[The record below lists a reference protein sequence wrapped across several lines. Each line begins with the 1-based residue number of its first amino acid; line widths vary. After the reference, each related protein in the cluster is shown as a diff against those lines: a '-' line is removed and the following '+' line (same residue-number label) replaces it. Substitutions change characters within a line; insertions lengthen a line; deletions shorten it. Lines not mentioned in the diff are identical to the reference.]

1 MKRSLSDLINNS
13 DTKDLVIKNVDTAFI
28 KESPTQARKKFD
40 QTKLEELRDSI
51 SKNGILQPLIVQKL
65 ENNRYELIAGER
77 RLRAS
82 KMLKLESVPCLIK
95 DVSKRDAV
103 VLGIV
108 ENIQRSKLN
117 SIEEA
122 LAYKN
127 LKENF
132 ELSNDEIGFL
142 VGKSR
147 PHISNML
154 RVSNLSSNAQKALND
169 EDVSFGQIK
178 PIIVLDHSV
187 QDKILEDIISLNL
200 SSRDVEEKV
209 RQLNSAKADEESIHY
224 KKLLEDFLGTN
235 VLFKKNKNKT
245 KNKYYIKLKRRP
257 RFFYKKNIKIF
268 INFHYFIK
276 NIIK

>member
-1 MKRSLSDLINNS
+1 MKRTLSDLITNS
-13 DTKDLVIKNVDTAFI
+13 DTKDLLVRNVNI
-28 KESPTQARKKFD
+28 NSINESQTQARKKFD
-40 QTKLEELRDSI
+40 QKKLEELRDSI

-65 ENNRYELIAGER
+65 ENNKYELIAGER

-95 DVSKRDAV
+95 DVSQRDAA

-108 ENIQRSKLN
+108 ENIQRSQLN

-132 ELSNDEIGFL
+132 DLTNDEIGFL

-154 RVSNLSSNAQKALND
+154 RISNLSPNSQNALTN
-169 EDVSFGQIK
+169 EEVSFGQIK
-178 PIIVLDHSV
+178 PIIVLEHGI
-187 QDKILEDIISLNL
+187 QDRILEDIISLNL
-200 SSRDVEEKV
+200 SSREVEEKV
-209 RQLNSAKADEESIHY
+209 RQLNNVKADQESFHY
-224 KKLLEDFLGTN
+224 KNLLENLLGTK

-245 KNKYYIKLKRRP
+245 KITFTLNSKEELDS
-257 RFFYKKNIKIF
+257 F
-268 INFHYFIK
+268 INKIS
-276 NIIK
+276 

>member
-1 MKRSLSDLINNS
+1 MKRTLSDLITNS
-13 DTKDLVIKNVDTAFI
+13 DTKDLLVKNVNI
-28 KESPTQARKKFD
+28 NSINESPTQARKKFD
-40 QTKLEELRDSI
+40 QKKLEELRDSI

-65 ENNRYELIAGER
+65 ENNKYELIAGER

-82 KMLKLESVPCLIK
+82 KILKLESVPCLIK
-95 DVSKRDAV
+95 DVSKRDAA

-108 ENIQRSKLN
+108 ENIQRSQLN

-132 ELSNDEIGFL
+132 DLTNDEIGFL

-154 RVSNLSSNAQKALND
+154 RISNLSPNSQNALTN
-169 EDVSFGQIK
+169 EEVSFGQIK
-178 PIIVLDHSV
+178 PIIVLEHSI
-187 QDKILEDIISLNL
+187 QDRILEDIISLNL
-200 SSRDVEEKV
+200 SSREVEEKV
-209 RQLNSAKADEESIHY
+209 RQLNNVKADQESLHY
-224 KKLLEDFLGTN
+224 KKLLENLLGTK

-245 KNKYYIKLKRRP
+245 KITFTLNSKEELDS
-257 RFFYKKNIKIF
+257 F
-268 INFHYFIK
+268 INKIS
-276 NIIK
+276 

>member
-1 MKRSLSDLINNS
+1 MKRTLSDLITNS
-13 DTKDLVIKNVDTAFI
+13 DTKDLLVKNVNI
-28 KESPTQARKKFD
+28 NSINESPTQARKKFD
-40 QTKLEELRDSI
+40 QKKLEELRDSI

-65 ENNRYELIAGER
+65 ENNKYELIAGER

-95 DVSKRDAV
+95 DVSQRDAA

-108 ENIQRSKLN
+108 ENIQRSQLN

-132 ELSNDEIGFL
+132 DLTNDEIGFL

-154 RVSNLSSNAQKALND
+154 RISNLSPNSQNALTN
-169 EDVSFGQIK
+169 EEVSFGQIK
-178 PIIVLDHSV
+178 PIIVLEHSI
-187 QDKILEDIISLNL
+187 QDRILEDIISLNL
-200 SSRDVEEKV
+200 SSREVEEKV
-209 RQLNSAKADEESIHY
+209 RQLNNVKADQESLHY
-224 KKLLEDFLGTN
+224 KKLLENLLGTK
-235 VLFKKNKNKT
+235 VLFKKNKNK
-245 KNKYYIKLKRRP
+245 
-257 RFFYKKNIKIF
+257 IKITFTLNSKEELDSF
-268 INFHYFIK
+268 INKIS
-276 NIIK
+276 

>member
-1 MKRSLSDLINNS
+1 MKRTLSDLITNS
-13 DTKDLVIKNVDTAFI
+13 DTKDLLVRNVNI
-28 KESPTQARKKFD
+28 NSINESPTQARKKFD
-40 QTKLEELRDSI
+40 QKKLEELRDSI

-65 ENNRYELIAGER
+65 ENNKYELIAGER

-95 DVSKRDAV
+95 DVSQRDAV

-108 ENIQRSKLN
+108 ENIQRSQLN

-132 ELSNDEIGFL
+132 DLTNDEIGFL

-154 RVSNLSSNAQKALND
+154 RISNLSPNSQNALTN
-169 EDVSFGQIK
+169 EEVSFGQIK
-178 PIIVLDHSV
+178 PIIVLEHSI
-187 QDKILEDIISLNL
+187 QDRILEDIISLNL
-200 SSRDVEEKV
+200 SSREVEEKV
-209 RQLNSAKADEESIHY
+209 RQLNNFKADQESLHY
-224 KKLLEDFLGTN
+224 KKLLENLLGTK

-245 KNKYYIKLKRRP
+245 KITFTLNSKEELDS
-257 RFFYKKNIKIF
+257 F
-268 INFHYFIK
+268 INKIS
-276 NIIK
+276 

>member
-1 MKRSLSDLINNS
+1 MKRTLSDLITNS
-13 DTKDLVIKNVDTAFI
+13 DTKDLLIRNVNI
-28 KESPTQARKKFD
+28 NSINESPTQARKKFD
-40 QTKLEELRDSI
+40 QKKLEELRDSI

-65 ENNRYELIAGER
+65 ENNKYELIAGER

-95 DVSKRDAV
+95 DVSQRDAA

-108 ENIQRSKLN
+108 ENIQRSQLN

-132 ELSNDEIGFL
+132 DLTNDEIGFL

-154 RVSNLSSNAQKALND
+154 RISNLSPNSQNALTN
-169 EDVSFGQIK
+169 EEVSFGQIK
-178 PIIVLDHSV
+178 PIIVLEHSI
-187 QDKILEDIISLNL
+187 QDRILEDIVSLNL
-200 SSRDVEEKV
+200 SSREVEEKV
-209 RQLNSAKADEESIHY
+209 RQLNNVKADQESLHY
-224 KKLLEDFLGTN
+224 KKLLENLLGTK

-245 KNKYYIKLKRRP
+245 KITFTLNSKEELDS
-257 RFFYKKNIKIF
+257 F
-268 INFHYFIK
+268 INKIS
-276 NIIK
+276 

>member
-1 MKRSLSDLINNS
+1 MKRTLSDLITNS
-13 DTKDLVIKNVDTAFI
+13 DTKDLLVKNVNI
-28 KESPTQARKKFD
+28 NSINESPTQARKKFD
-40 QTKLEELRDSI
+40 QKKLEELRDSI

-65 ENNRYELIAGER
+65 ENNKYELIAGER

-95 DVSKRDAV
+95 DVSQRDAA

-108 ENIQRSKLN
+108 ENIQRSQLN

-132 ELSNDEIGFL
+132 DLTNDEIGFL

-154 RVSNLSSNAQKALND
+154 RISNLSPNSQNALTN
-169 EDVSFGQIK
+169 EEVSFGQIK
-178 PIIVLDHSV
+178 PIIVLEHSI
-187 QDKILEDIISLNL
+187 QDRILEDIISLNL
-200 SSRDVEEKV
+200 SSREVEEKV
-209 RQLNSAKADEESIHY
+209 RQLNNVKADQESLHY
-224 KKLLEDFLGTN
+224 KKLLENLLGTK

-245 KNKYYIKLKRRP
+245 TITFTLNSKEELDS
-257 RFFYKKNIKIF
+257 F
-268 INFHYFIK
+268 INKIS
-276 NIIK
+276 

>member
-13 DTKDLVIKNVDTAFI
+13 DTKDLVIKNVDTALI

-108 ENIQRSKLN
+108 ENIQRRKLS

-154 RVSNLSSNAQKALND
+154 RVSNLSSNAQKALHN

-224 KKLLEDFLGTN
+224 KKLLEDFLGTK

-245 KNKYYIKLKRRP
+245 KISFTLNSKEDLDSFIL
-257 RFFYKKNIKIF
+257 IF
-268 INFHYFIK
+268 INFHYFVK

>member
-1 MKRSLSDLINNS
+1 MKRTLSDLITNS
-13 DTKDLVIKNVDTAFI
+13 DTKDLLVRNVNI
-28 KESPTQARKKFD
+28 NSINESQTQARKKFD
-40 QTKLEELRDSI
+40 QKKLEELRDSI

-65 ENNRYELIAGER
+65 ENNKYELIAGER

-95 DVSKRDAV
+95 DVSQRDAV

-108 ENIQRSKLN
+108 ENIQRSQLN

-122 LAYKN
+122 LAYKY

-132 ELSNDEIGFL
+132 ELTNDEIGFL

-154 RVSNLSSNAQKALND
+154 RISNLSPNSQNALTN
-169 EDVSFGQIK
+169 EEVSFGQIK
-178 PIIVLDHSV
+178 PIIVLEHGI
-187 QDKILEDIISLNL
+187 QDRILEDIISLNL
-200 SSRDVEEKV
+200 SSREVEEKV
-209 RQLNSAKADEESIHY
+209 RQLNNVKADQESFHY
-224 KKLLEDFLGTN
+224 KELLENLLGTK

-245 KNKYYIKLKRRP
+245 KITFTLNSKEELDS
-257 RFFYKKNIKIF
+257 F
-268 INFHYFIK
+268 INKIS
-276 NIIK
+276 

>member
-1 MKRSLSDLINNS
+1 MWILTLLKRAQPKPVKSL
-13 DTKDLVIKNVDTAFI
+13 TKK
-28 KESPTQARKKFD
+28 
-40 QTKLEELRDSI
+40 KLEELRDSI

-65 ENNRYELIAGER
+65 ENNQYELIAGER

-95 DVSKRDAV
+95 DVSQRDAA

-108 ENIQRSKLN
+108 ENIQRSQLN

-127 LKENF
+127 LKENY

-154 RVSNLSSNAQKALND
+154 RISNLSPNAQNALSN
-169 EDVSFGQIK
+169 EEVSFGQIR
-178 PIIVLDHSV
+178 PIIVLEHSV
-187 QDKILEDIISLNL
+187 QDKMLKDIITLNL

-209 RQLNSAKADEESIHY
+209 RRLHTTNADEESFHY
-224 KKLLEDFLGTN
+224 KNMLENLLGTK
-235 VLFKKNKNKT
+235 VTFKKSKNKT
-245 KNKYYIKLKRRP
+245 KISFTLNSKEDLDS
-257 RFFYKKNIKIF
+257 
-268 INFHYFIK
+268 FIK
-276 NIIK
+276 KIS

>member
-1 MKRSLSDLINNS
+1 MKRTLSDLITNS
-13 DTKDLVIKNVDTAFI
+13 DTKDLLVRNVNI
-28 KESPTQARKKFD
+28 NSINESPTQARKKFD
-40 QTKLEELRDSI
+40 QKKLEELRDSI

-65 ENNRYELIAGER
+65 ENNKYELIAGER

-95 DVSKRDAV
+95 DVSQRDAA

-108 ENIQRSKLN
+108 ENIQRSQLN

-132 ELSNDEIGFL
+132 DLTNDEIGFL

-154 RVSNLSSNAQKALND
+154 RISNLSPNSQNALTN
-169 EDVSFGQIK
+169 EEVSFGQIK
-178 PIIVLDHSV
+178 PIIVLEHSI
-187 QDKILEDIISLNL
+187 QDRILEDIISLNL
-200 SSRDVEEKV
+200 SSREVEEKV
-209 RQLNSAKADEESIHY
+209 RQLNNFKADQESLHY
-224 KKLLEDFLGTN
+224 KKLLENLLGTK

-245 KNKYYIKLKRRP
+245 KITFTLNSKEELDS
-257 RFFYKKNIKIF
+257 F
-268 INFHYFIK
+268 INKIS
-276 NIIK
+276 

>member
-1 MKRSLSDLINNS
+1 MKRTLSDLITNS
-13 DTKDLVIKNVDTAFI
+13 DTKDLLIRNVNI
-28 KESPTQARKKFD
+28 NSINESPTQARKKFD
-40 QTKLEELRDSI
+40 QKKLEELRDSI

-65 ENNRYELIAGER
+65 ENNKYELIAGER

-95 DVSKRDAV
+95 DVSKRDAA

-108 ENIQRSKLN
+108 ENIQRSQLN

-132 ELSNDEIGFL
+132 DLTNDEIGFL

-154 RVSNLSSNAQKALND
+154 RISNLSQSSQNALRNG
-169 EDVSFGQIK
+169 EVSFGQIK
-178 PIIVLDHSV
+178 PIIVLDHNI
-187 QDKILEDIISLNL
+187 QDRILEDIISLNL
-200 SSRDVEEKV
+200 SSREVEEKV
-209 RQLNSAKADEESIHY
+209 RLLNNNKADQDSSHY
-224 KKLLEDFLGTN
+224 KKLLENLLGTK

-245 KNKYYIKLKRRP
+245 KISFTLNSKEELDT
-257 RFFYKKNIKIF
+257 
-268 INFHYFIK
+268 FIK
-276 NIIK
+276 KIS

>member
-1 MKRSLSDLINNS
+1 MKRTLSDLISNS
-13 DTKDLVIKNVDTAFI
+13 DTKDLLVRNVNI
-28 KESPTQARKKFD
+28 NSINESQTQARKKFD
-40 QTKLEELRDSI
+40 QKKLEELRDSI

-65 ENNRYELIAGER
+65 ENNKYELIAGER

-95 DVSKRDAV
+95 DVSQRDAA

-108 ENIQRSKLN
+108 ENIQRSQLN

-132 ELSNDEIGFL
+132 DLTNDEIGFL

-154 RVSNLSSNAQKALND
+154 RISNLSPNSQNALTN
-169 EDVSFGQIK
+169 EEVSFGQIK
-178 PIIVLDHSV
+178 PIIVLEHGI
-187 QDKILEDIISLNL
+187 QDRILEDIISLNL
-200 SSRDVEEKV
+200 SSREVEEKV
-209 RQLNSAKADEESIHY
+209 RQLNNVKADQESFHY
-224 KKLLEDFLGTN
+224 KNLLENLLGTK

-245 KNKYYIKLKRRP
+245 KITFTLNSKEELDS
-257 RFFYKKNIKIF
+257 F
-268 INFHYFIK
+268 INKIS
-276 NIIK
+276 

>member
-1 MKRSLSDLINNS
+1 MKRTLSDLITNS
-13 DTKDLVIKNVDTAFI
+13 DTKDLLVKNVNI
-28 KESPTQARKKFD
+28 NSINESPTQARKKFD
-40 QTKLEELRDSI
+40 QKKLEELRDSI

-65 ENNRYELIAGER
+65 ENNKYELIAGER

-95 DVSKRDAV
+95 DVSQRDAA

-108 ENIQRSKLN
+108 ENIQRSQLN

-132 ELSNDEIGFL
+132 DLTNDEIGFL

-154 RVSNLSSNAQKALND
+154 RISILSPNSQNALTN
-169 EDVSFGQIK
+169 EEVSFGQIK
-178 PIIVLDHSV
+178 PIIVLEHSI
-187 QDKILEDIISLNL
+187 QDRILEDIISLNL
-200 SSRDVEEKV
+200 SSREVEEKV
-209 RQLNSAKADEESIHY
+209 RQLNNVKADQESLHY
-224 KKLLEDFLGTN
+224 KKLLENLLGTK

-245 KNKYYIKLKRRP
+245 KITFTLNSKEELDS
-257 RFFYKKNIKIF
+257 F
-268 INFHYFIK
+268 INKIS
-276 NIIK
+276 

>member
-13 DTKDLVIKNVDTAFI
+13 DTKDLVIKNVDTALI

-40 QTKLEELRDSI
+40 QIKLEELRDSI

-65 ENNRYELIAGER
+65 ENNQYELIAGER

-108 ENIQRSKLN
+108 ENIQRSKLS

-154 RVSNLSSNAQKALND
+154 RVSYLSSNAQKALN
-169 EDVSFGQIK
+169 
-178 PIIVLDHSV
+178 L
-187 QDKILEDIISLNL
+187 SL
-200 SSRDVEEKV
+200 
-209 RQLNSAKADEESIHY
+209 IH
-224 KKLLEDFLGTN
+224 
-235 VLFKKNKNKT
+235 
-245 KNKYYIKLKRRP
+245 I
-257 RFFYKKNIKIF
+257 
-268 INFHYFIK
+268 
-276 NIIK
+276 

>member
-13 DTKDLVIKNVDTAFI
+13 DTKDLVIKNVDTALI
-28 KESPTQARKKFD
+28 KEIPTQARKKFD

-95 DVSKRDAV
+95 DVSKRDAM

-108 ENIQRSKLN
+108 ENIQRSKLS

-127 LKENF
+127 LKANF

-154 RVSNLSSNAQKALND
+154 RVSNLSSNAQKALNN

-187 QDKILEDIISLNL
+187 QDKILQDIISLNL

-209 RQLNSAKADEESIHY
+209 RQLNSAKSDEESIHY
-224 KKLLEDFLGTN
+224 KKLLEDFLGTK

-245 KNKYYIKLKRRP
+245 KISFTLNSKEDLDS
-257 RFFYKKNIKIF
+257 
-268 INFHYFIK
+268 FIK
-276 NIIK
+276 KIS

>member
-1 MKRSLSDLINNS
+1 
-13 DTKDLVIKNVDTAFI
+13 
-28 KESPTQARKKFD
+28 
-40 QTKLEELRDSI
+40 
-51 SKNGILQPLIVQKL
+51 
-65 ENNRYELIAGER
+65 
-77 RLRAS
+77 
-82 KMLKLESVPCLIK
+82 MLKLESVPCLIK
-95 DVSKRDAV
+95 DVSKRDAA

-108 ENIQRSKLN
+108 ENIQRSKLS

-154 RVSNLSSNAQKALND
+154 RVSNLSSNAQKALHN

-209 RQLNSAKADEESIHY
+209 RQLNSANADEESIHY
-224 KKLLEDFLGTN
+224 KKLLEDFLGTK

-245 KNKYYIKLKRRP
+245 KISFTLNSKEDLDS
-257 RFFYKKNIKIF
+257 
-268 INFHYFIK
+268 FIK
-276 NIIK
+276 KIS

>member
-40 QTKLEELRDSI
+40 QTKLEELKDSI

-82 KMLKLESVPCLIK
+82 RMLKLESVPCLIK
-95 DVSKRDAV
+95 DVSSKRDAV

-108 ENIQRSKLN
+108 ENIQRSKLS

-154 RVSNLSSNAQKALND
+154 RVSNLSSNAQKALNN

-209 RQLNSAKADEESIHY
+209 RQLNSANADEESIHY
-224 KKLLEDFLGTN
+224 KKLLEDFLGTK

-245 KNKYYIKLKRRP
+245 KISFTLNSKEDLDS
-257 RFFYKKNIKIF
+257 
-268 INFHYFIK
+268 FIK
-276 NIIK
+276 KIS

>member
-1 MKRSLSDLINNS
+1 MKRTLSDLITNS
-13 DTKDLVIKNVDTAFI
+13 DTKDLLVRNVNI
-28 KESPTQARKKFD
+28 NSINESPTQARKKFD
-40 QTKLEELRDSI
+40 QKKLEELRDSI

-65 ENNRYELIAGER
+65 ENNKYELIAGER

-82 KMLKLESVPCLIK
+82 KILKLESVPCLIK
-95 DVSKRDAV
+95 DVSKRDAA

-108 ENIQRSKLN
+108 ENIQRSQLN

-132 ELSNDEIGFL
+132 DLTNDEIGFL

-154 RVSNLSSNAQKALND
+154 RISNLSPNSQNALTN
-169 EDVSFGQIK
+169 EEVSFGQIK
-178 PIIVLDHSV
+178 PIIVLEHGI
-187 QDKILEDIISLNL
+187 QDRILEDIISLNL
-200 SSRDVEEKV
+200 SSREVEEKV
-209 RQLNSAKADEESIHY
+209 RQLNNVKADQESFHY
-224 KKLLEDFLGTN
+224 KNLLENLLGTK

-245 KNKYYIKLKRRP
+245 KITFTLNSKEELDS
-257 RFFYKKNIKIF
+257 F
-268 INFHYFIK
+268 INKIS
-276 NIIK
+276 

>member
-1 MKRSLSDLINNS
+1 MKRTLSDLITNS
-13 DTKDLVIKNVDTAFI
+13 DTKDLVIKNVNIDSI

-40 QTKLEELRDSI
+40 QKKLEELRDSI

-65 ENNRYELIAGER
+65 ENNQYELIAGER

-95 DVSKRDAV
+95 DVSQRDAA

-108 ENIQRSKLN
+108 ENIQRSQLN

-127 LKENF
+127 LKENY

-154 RVSNLSSNAQKALND
+154 RISNLSPNAQNALSN
-169 EDVSFGQIK
+169 EEVSFGQIK
-178 PIIVLDHSV
+178 PIIVLEHSV
-187 QDKILEDIISLNL
+187 QDKMLKDIITLNL

-209 RQLNSAKADEESIHY
+209 RQLHGTNSDEESFHY
-224 KKLLEDFLGTN
+224 KNMLENLLGTK
-235 VLFKKNKNKT
+235 VTFKKSKNKT
-245 KNKYYIKLKRRP
+245 KISFTLNSKEDLDS
-257 RFFYKKNIKIF
+257 
-268 INFHYFIK
+268 FIK
-276 NIIK
+276 KIS

>member
-95 DVSKRDAV
+95 DVSKRDAA

-224 KKLLEDFLGTN
+224 KKLLEDFLGTK

-245 KNKYYIKLKRRP
+245 KISFTLNSKEDLDS
-257 RFFYKKNIKIF
+257 
-268 INFHYFIK
+268 FIK
-276 NIIK
+276 KYLSLYKFPLFHQKYL

>member
-1 MKRSLSDLINNS
+1 MKRTLSDLITNS
-13 DTKDLVIKNVDTAFI
+13 DTKDLLVRNVNI
-28 KESPTQARKKFD
+28 NSINESQTQARKKFD
-40 QTKLEELRDSI
+40 QKKLEELRDSI

-65 ENNRYELIAGER
+65 ENNKYELIAGER

-95 DVSKRDAV
+95 DVSQRDAA

-108 ENIQRSKLN
+108 ENIQRSQLN

-132 ELSNDEIGFL
+132 DLTNDEIGFL

-154 RVSNLSSNAQKALND
+154 RISNLSPNSQNALTN
-169 EDVSFGQIK
+169 EEVSFGQIK
-178 PIIVLDHSV
+178 PIIVLEHSI
-187 QDKILEDIISLNL
+187 QDRILEDIISLNL
-200 SSRDVEEKV
+200 SSREVEEKV
-209 RQLNSAKADEESIHY
+209 RQLNNFKADQESLHY
-224 KKLLEDFLGTN
+224 KKLLENLLGTK

-245 KNKYYIKLKRRP
+245 KITFTLNSKEELDS
-257 RFFYKKNIKIF
+257 F
-268 INFHYFIK
+268 INKIS
-276 NIIK
+276 

>member
-1 MKRSLSDLINNS
+1 MKRTLSDLITNS
-13 DTKDLVIKNVDTAFI
+13 DTKDLLVRNVNI
-28 KESPTQARKKFD
+28 NSINESQTQARKKFD
-40 QTKLEELRDSI
+40 QKKLEELRDSI

-65 ENNRYELIAGER
+65 ENNKYELIAGER

-95 DVSKRDAV
+95 DVSQRDAA

-108 ENIQRSKLN
+108 ENIQRSQLN

-132 ELSNDEIGFL
+132 ELTNDEIGFL

-154 RVSNLSSNAQKALND
+154 RISNLSPNSQNALTN
-169 EDVSFGQIK
+169 EEVSFGQIK
-178 PIIVLDHSV
+178 PIIVLEHGI
-187 QDKILEDIISLNL
+187 QDRILEDIISLNL
-200 SSRDVEEKV
+200 SSREVEEKV
-209 RQLNSAKADEESIHY
+209 RQLNNVKADQESFHY
-224 KKLLEDFLGTN
+224 KNLLENLLGTK

-245 KNKYYIKLKRRP
+245 KITFTLNSKEELDS
-257 RFFYKKNIKIF
+257 F
-268 INFHYFIK
+268 INKIS
-276 NIIK
+276 

>member
-1 MKRSLSDLINNS
+1 MKRTLSDLITNS
-13 DTKDLVIKNVDTAFI
+13 DTKDLLVKNVNI
-28 KESPTQARKKFD
+28 NSINESPTQARKKFD
-40 QTKLEELRDSI
+40 QKKLEELRDSI

-65 ENNRYELIAGER
+65 ENNKYELIAGER

-95 DVSKRDAV
+95 DVSQRDAA

-108 ENIQRSKLN
+108 ENIQRSQLN

-132 ELSNDEIGFL
+132 DLTNDEIGFL

-154 RVSNLSSNAQKALND
+154 RISNLSPNSQNALTN
-169 EDVSFGQIK
+169 EEVSFGQIK
-178 PIIVLDHSV
+178 PIIVLEHSI
-187 QDKILEDIISLNL
+187 QDRILEDIISLNL
-200 SSRDVEEKV
+200 SSREVEEKV
-209 RQLNSAKADEESIHY
+209 RQLNNVKADQESLHY
-224 KKLLEDFLGTN
+224 KKLLENLLGTK

-245 KNKYYIKLKRRP
+245 KITLTLNSKEELDS
-257 RFFYKKNIKIF
+257 F
-268 INFHYFIK
+268 INKIS
-276 NIIK
+276 

>member
-1 MKRSLSDLINNS
+1 MKRTLSDLITNS
-13 DTKDLVIKNVDTAFI
+13 DTKDLLVKNVNI
-28 KESPTQARKKFD
+28 NSINESPTQARKKFD
-40 QTKLEELRDSI
+40 QKKLEELRDSI

-65 ENNRYELIAGER
+65 ENNKYELIAGER

-82 KMLKLESVPCLIK
+82 KILKLESVPCLIK
-95 DVSKRDAV
+95 DVSQRDAA

-108 ENIQRSKLN
+108 ENIQRSQLN

-132 ELSNDEIGFL
+132 DLTNDEIGFL

-154 RVSNLSSNAQKALND
+154 RISNLSPNSQNALTN
-169 EDVSFGQIK
+169 EEVSFGQIK
-178 PIIVLDHSV
+178 PIIVLEHSI
-187 QDKILEDIISLNL
+187 QDRILEDIISLNL
-200 SSRDVEEKV
+200 SSREVEEKV
-209 RQLNSAKADEESIHY
+209 RQLNNVKADQESFHY
-224 KKLLEDFLGTN
+224 KNLLENLLGTK

-245 KNKYYIKLKRRP
+245 KITFTLNSKEELDS
-257 RFFYKKNIKIF
+257 F
-268 INFHYFIK
+268 INKIS
-276 NIIK
+276 

>member
-1 MKRSLSDLINNS
+1 MKRTLSDLISNS
-13 DTKDLVIKNVDTAFI
+13 DTKDLLVRNVNI
-28 KESPTQARKKFD
+28 NSINESQTQARKKFD
-40 QTKLEELRDSI
+40 QKKLEELRDSI

-65 ENNRYELIAGER
+65 ENNKYELIAGER

-95 DVSKRDAV
+95 DVSQRDAA

-108 ENIQRSKLN
+108 ENIQRSQLN

-132 ELSNDEIGFL
+132 ELTNDEIGFL

-154 RVSNLSSNAQKALND
+154 RISNLSPNSQNALTN
-169 EDVSFGQIK
+169 EEVSFGQIK
-178 PIIVLDHSV
+178 PIIVLEHGI
-187 QDKILEDIISLNL
+187 QDRILEDIISLNL
-200 SSRDVEEKV
+200 SSREVEEKV
-209 RQLNSAKADEESIHY
+209 RQLNNVKADQESFHY
-224 KKLLEDFLGTN
+224 KNLLENLLGTK

-245 KNKYYIKLKRRP
+245 KITFTLNSKEELDS
-257 RFFYKKNIKIF
+257 F
-268 INFHYFIK
+268 INKIS
-276 NIIK
+276 

>member
-1 MKRSLSDLINNS
+1 MKRTLSDLITNS
-13 DTKDLVIKNVDTAFI
+13 DTKDLVIKNVNIDSI

-40 QTKLEELRDSI
+40 QKKLEELRDSI

-65 ENNRYELIAGER
+65 ENNQYELIAGER

-95 DVSKRDAV
+95 DVSKRDAA

-108 ENIQRSKLN
+108 ENIQRSQLN

-127 LKENF
+127 LKENY

-154 RVSNLSSNAQKALND
+154 RISNLSPNAQNALSN
-169 EDVSFGQIK
+169 EEVSFGQIK
-178 PIIVLDHSV
+178 PIIVLEHSV
-187 QDKILEDIISLNL
+187 QDKMLKDIIALNL

-209 RQLNSAKADEESIHY
+209 RQLNNFKSDEESFHY
-224 KKLLEDFLGTN
+224 KNMLEDLLGTK
-235 VLFKKNKNKT
+235 VSFKRIKNKS
-245 KNKYYIKLKRRP
+245 
-257 RFFYKKNIKIF
+257 KISF
-268 INFHYFIK
+268 TFNSKEDLDSFIK
-276 NIIK
+276 KIS

>member
-1 MKRSLSDLINNS
+1 MKRTLSDLITNS
-13 DTKDLVIKNVDTAFI
+13 DTKDLLVKNVNI
-28 KESPTQARKKFD
+28 NSINESPTQARKKFD
-40 QTKLEELRDSI
+40 QKKLEELRDSI

-65 ENNRYELIAGER
+65 ENNKYELIAGER

-95 DVSKRDAV
+95 DVSQRDAA

-108 ENIQRSKLN
+108 ENIQRSQLN

-127 LKENF
+127 IKENF
-132 ELSNDEIGFL
+132 DLTNDEIGFL

-154 RVSNLSSNAQKALND
+154 RISNLSPNSQNALTN
-169 EDVSFGQIK
+169 EEVSFGQIK
-178 PIIVLDHSV
+178 PIIVLEHSI
-187 QDKILEDIISLNL
+187 QDRILEDIISLNL
-200 SSRDVEEKV
+200 SSREVEEKV
-209 RQLNSAKADEESIHY
+209 RQLNNVKADQESLHY
-224 KKLLEDFLGTN
+224 KKLLENLLGTK

-245 KNKYYIKLKRRP
+245 KITFTLNSKEELDS
-257 RFFYKKNIKIF
+257 F
-268 INFHYFIK
+268 INKIS
-276 NIIK
+276 

>member
-1 MKRSLSDLINNS
+1 MKRTLSDLITNS
-13 DTKDLVIKNVDTAFI
+13 DTKDLLVKNVNI
-28 KESPTQARKKFD
+28 NSINESPTQARKKFD
-40 QTKLEELRDSI
+40 QKKLEELRDSI

-65 ENNRYELIAGER
+65 ENNKYELIAGER

-95 DVSKRDAV
+95 DVSQRDAA

-108 ENIQRSKLN
+108 ENIQRSQLN

-132 ELSNDEIGFL
+132 DLTNDEIGFL

-154 RVSNLSSNAQKALND
+154 RISNLSPNSQNALTN
-169 EDVSFGQIK
+169 EEVSFGQIK
-178 PIIVLDHSV
+178 PIIVLEHSI
-187 QDKILEDIISLNL
+187 QDRILEDIISLNL
-200 SSRDVEEKV
+200 SSREVEEKV
-209 RQLNSAKADEESIHY
+209 RQLNNVKADQESLHY
-224 KKLLEDFLGTN
+224 KKLLENLLGTK

-245 KNKYYIKLKRRP
+245 KISFTLNSKEDLDS
-257 RFFYKKNIKIF
+257 
-268 INFHYFIK
+268 FIK
-276 NIIK
+276 KIS